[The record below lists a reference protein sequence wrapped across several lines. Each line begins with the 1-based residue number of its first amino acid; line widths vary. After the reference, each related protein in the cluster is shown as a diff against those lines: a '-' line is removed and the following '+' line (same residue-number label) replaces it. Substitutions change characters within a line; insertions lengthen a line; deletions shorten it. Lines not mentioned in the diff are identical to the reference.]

1 MRILRFVHSTC
12 LKYCA
17 CHEKVMPGHTKRCT
31 CHAKSSY
38 QNWRSD
44 DPKKCNPSQ
53 EISAWSPNTSTSC
66 VLLYCACH
74 ASFQILFKCST
85 QGAQSPAK
93 RHLNVQKCSG
103 PYPSVFLHFWL
114 RNVLRATTACIFS
127 TSQLPKVLWTWC
139 ALYILTW
146 KYASRHNGLH
156 FFNISTS
163 KNALNLSVFNTF
175 DFEMCFAP
183 QLFPHLNFKKWSE
196 HGLFCT
202 FWPHQPL

>member
-1 MRILRFVHSTC
+1 MC
-12 LKYCA
+12 
-17 CHEKVMPGHTKRCT
+17 
-31 CHAKSSY
+31 
-38 QNWRSD
+38 
-44 DPKKCNPSQ
+44 
-53 EISAWSPNTSTSC
+53 
-66 VLLYCACH
+66 LLYCACH

-103 PYPSVFLHFWL
+103 PYPSVFCTFDFEMWFAPQRRAFFQHLNFQKCSERGVLCTFWL
-114 RNVLRATTACIFS
+114 GNMLRATTACTFS
-127 TSQLPKVLWTWC
+127 TSQLPKMLWTC
-139 ALYILTW
+139 Q
-146 KYASRHNGLH
+146 
-156 FFNISTS
+156 F
-163 KNALNLSVFNTF
+163 FNTF

>member
-1 MRILRFVHSTC
+1 MIQKNATLLRKSLPDLLTHLPHVSLVLRLPRIFPDPLQMFH
-12 LKYCA
+12 A
-17 CHEKVMPGHTKRCT
+17 RCT
-31 CHAKSSY
+31 IPCKTTSKCPKVL
-38 QNWRSD
+38 RSV
-44 DPKKCNPSQ
+44 PLS
-53 EISAWSPNTSTSC
+53 
-66 VLLYCACH
+66 
-74 ASFQILFKCST
+74 
-85 QGAQSPAK
+85 
-93 RHLNVQKCSG
+93 
-103 PYPSVFLHFWL
+103 FLHFWL
-114 RNVLRATTACIFS
+114 RNVLRATTACTFS